1 MTKQKILLLTLEFP
15 HWSDAAKY
23 SYEANF
29 GLEEGLLAQGV
40 DCLTIPM
47 MFGNGDLSWARWF
60 DVIRARL
67 QGKSFDQVW
76 FEVTHSA
83 IPAPFLEFIDSLAP
97 VRLGFVCE
105 SIEDTP
111 QCIAWNPGGAQ
122 MRSDNLA
129 RNLKHTTHLVVVDEA
144 DFVRFNREGKTPAFW
159 WAGMHVPGR
168 VIASA
173 PQPATTAPAEFY
185 GTPYGER
192 AQWLTHPEL
201 AGLLTSGISLESGTP
216 YPAQWNR
223 LSQKLHTALG
233 AGKEIREEMF
243 YSYINLVRNARR
255 ETYPLWL
262 KSLTS
267 GAAVVSL
274 PSFILAY
281 TGRVAQGM
289 AAGRPV
295 VCCEI
300 PDRPRT
306 SKLFE
311 NGKEILLYSCD
322 HPAELAEHI
331 RHIQR
336 DPAFG
341 QKIARNA
348 LGKMRRF
355 HTVEKFV
362 ANILTWIEN
371 GAEPDYG
378 DNIGARATP
387 APAWI
392 ARSAIPV
399 VAAVIADQA
408 VPAKGTDLT
417 QLLERKLARE
427 GQPLRLHLGC
437 GEQYFTGY
445 VNIDYPGDQH
455 NVMQV
460 KADYQANITQLD
472 FPPQS
477 VDEIRLHHV
486 FEHFNRVT
494 ALAMLIKWQQW
505 LKVGGKLHIET
516 PDLMGSAEILVS
528 NHSWLVKMGTVRHL
542 AGDQAASWA
551 YHVDHWFP
559 ERFQHTLKLLGFGRV
574 ETQSSR
580 WPQPP
585 HLCNVQAV
593 GIKTEIFTPDQL
605 QATADGLLWES
616 TVAPVE
622 KPTHTVWT
630 RQLRAVLQNIPCGP
644 GNIHVADAGRETTT
658 PVAAPAPVAMMAK
671 APAQP
676 GLPASAV
683 GLMPLTEI
691 HDFNQRN
698 RDCWVRAK
706 AATVAEGS
714 RVLDMGAGT
723 CLYRPLFSHCD
734 YKTHDFKKYE
744 GAEKHGGTSA
754 YGHIDYVSEILAI
767 PAPDQSF
774 DVILCTEVLE
784 HVPEPIQVL
793 KEISRLL
800 RPGGRAF
807 ITAPLGSGLHQ
818 LPFHFYGGYTP
829 EWYKRFCTEA
839 GMEAIEITPNG
850 GFFKHLGQ
858 ECSRAASIYGQNP
871 KLHGPE
877 SADLIKLL
885 VEILPRLFFD
895 LDDKCF
901 DERFTVGYFVEAV
914 KMGNSI
920 RAIH

>member
-29 GLEEGLLAQGV
+29 GLEEGLLAQGA

-76 FEVTHSA
+76 FEVTHSG
-83 IPAPFLEFIDSLAP
+83 IPAPFLEFIDLLAP

-105 SIEDTP
+105 SIEDSP

-122 MRSDNLA
+122 MRNDNLA

-168 VIASA
+168 VIAAA

-201 AGLLTSGISLESGTP
+201 AGLLTSGTSLESGTP

-417 QLLERKLARE
+417 QLQARGLARD
-427 GQPLRLHLGC
+427 GQPLRLHLGLLNAPDARLVL
-437 GEQYFTGY
+437 GQS
-445 VNIDYPGDQH
+445 
-455 NVMQV
+455 
-460 KADYQANITQLD
+460 ADYRPVGVVQPDDLESQRPAGSQSPVQLL
-472 FPPQS
+472 
-477 VDEIRLHHV
+477 ER
-486 FEHFNRVT
+486 
-494 ALAMLIKWQQW
+494 
-505 LKVGGKLHIET
+505 
-516 PDLMGSAEILVS
+516 AE
-528 NHSWLVKMGTVRHL
+528 
-542 AGDQAASWA
+542 
-551 YHVDHWFP
+551 
-559 ERFQHTLKLLGFGRV
+559 
-574 ETQSSR
+574 
-580 WPQPP
+580 
-585 HLCNVQAV
+585 
-593 GIKTEIFTPDQL
+593 
-605 QATADGLLWES
+605 
-616 TVAPVE
+616 
-622 KPTHTVWT
+622 
-630 RQLRAVLQNIPCGP
+630 
-644 GNIHVADAGRETTT
+644 
-658 PVAAPAPVAMMAK
+658 
-671 APAQP
+671 
-676 GLPASAV
+676 
-683 GLMPLTEI
+683 
-691 HDFNQRN
+691 
-698 RDCWVRAK
+698 
-706 AATVAEGS
+706 
-714 RVLDMGAGT
+714 
-723 CLYRPLFSHCD
+723 
-734 YKTHDFKKYE
+734 
-744 GAEKHGGTSA
+744 
-754 YGHIDYVSEILAI
+754 AI
-767 PAPDQSF
+767 PAVPRSVLARPSAYWAYAKQQEATKPGQARCIQLETARVVMTEYEFGVITREGYLLQGTAHMQHDEVTVRNVLVKNNWEAPTEIKGCALLPFGRQGLDSYWHFTTGVIANLLLAKRHGLFVGVDHIILPKFKRPVFLEIFQACGLPVDKVIILGEGSHVCCERLKVVAHSGLEESVPRWKWGDLHSLGLAASANEAVPKSDKVLIQRRGGTRGFRNSEQVIALCEEFGFRAYDLEGLSF
-774 DVILCTEVLE
+774 ARQTALFARAKQVVAAHGSALTNIFYCQPSTKICEIFNPWYTIDYFRNLAIAGELE
-784 HVPEPIQVL
+784 HTSLVGQGHRPNTEIPARLHDPIEVDL
-793 KEISRLL
+793 DLL
-800 RPGGRAF
+800 R
-807 ITAPLGSGLHQ
+807 
-818 LPFHFYGGYTP
+818 
-829 EWYKRFCTEA
+829 EWLEA
-839 GMEAIEITPNG
+839 
-850 GFFKHLGQ
+850 
-858 ECSRAASIYGQNP
+858 S
-871 KLHGPE
+871 
-877 SADLIKLL
+877 
-885 VEILPRLFFD
+885 
-895 LDDKCF
+895 
-901 DERFTVGYFVEAV
+901 
-914 KMGNSI
+914 
-920 RAIH
+920 